1 MKRRTGHPLSNFRSL
16 LISLGNVNIRYC
28 FSIFMSEEVELDAK
42 KAQET
47 ESPRRCWECMGLLER
62 VEEMLSLLEEV
73 ASTSPSKLALATLP
87 ITVAAVATAVRI
99 SQMATQPWWKVQILA
114 LGMLTVGDA
123 GCSWVQSCSAVCKE
137 ADRSQSIWS
146 VSYLPIFQT
155 QIQGGRW

>member
-1 MKRRTGHPLSNFRSL
+1 
-16 LISLGNVNIRYC
+16 
-28 FSIFMSEEVELDAK
+28 
-42 KAQET
+42 
-47 ESPRRCWECMGLLER
+47 MGLLER

-137 ADRSQSIWS
+137 ADRSQSI
-146 VSYLPIFQT
+146 
-155 QIQGGRW
+155 